1 MKKILITALLG
12 TGVIVAGCTSQ
23 KEPEATKG
31 KEVTKKEPHKAEWG
45 YKGDI
50 GSDKWGDLSEKY
62 KLCKTGK
69 SQSPIDIRETKK
81 EKLPQIVF
89 NYQESKLKVINNGHT
104 IKVKYD
110 EGNYIKYK
118 DKRCNLL
125 QFHFH
130 TPSEHLIQGRAYPM
144 EVHLVH
150 KCEDES
156 LLVIGVMMREGK
168 EHKMISDIWKVMPEK
183 AGESAEVDIKIHAKY
198 LLPENRS
205 YYTYP
210 GSLTT
215 PPCTEGV
222 TWIVMKN
229 SIEVSKEQINKFKSL
244 YDMNSRPVQPLNNR
258 VVKEAVF

>member
-1 MKKILITALLG
+1 MKKVLLTALIG
-12 TGVIVAGCTSQ
+12 TGIITAGCTPQ
-23 KEPEATKG
+23 KETEATKG
-31 KEVTKKEPHKAEWG
+31 KEIAKKESHKAEWG

-50 GSDKWGDLSEKY
+50 GPDKWGDLSEEY
-62 KLCKTGK
+62 
-69 SQSPIDIRETKK
+69 K
-81 EKLPQIVF
+81 EKLPPITF

-110 EGNYIKYK
+110 KGSYIKFQ
-118 DKRCNLL
+118 DRRCDLL

-130 TPSEHLIQGRAYPM
+130 TPSEHLIQGKAYPM

-150 KCEDES
+150 KCEDEK
-156 LLVIGVMMREGK
+156 LLVIGVMIREGK
-168 EHKMISDIWKVMPEK
+168 EHQMIGDIWKVMPEK
-183 AGESAEVDIKIHAKY
+183 AGESAEVDVKIHAKY

-229 SIEVSKEQINKFKSL
+229 SIEMSKEQISKFKSV

-258 VVKEAVF
+258 VIKEAVF